1 MTYLCET
8 MRKNLVKLSAFA
20 FALVAFGTSC
30 TEDEKPA
37 DPSIVGNWE
46 INKILFT
53 MSDSATN
60 TLLFGDTTMYTA
72 GDFSL
77 NFLANNM
84 VISTEKDGSDIYVDT
99 SYYTVSGKTLKI
111 AETADM
117 VDADELTISTLTTTD
132 VKLTVSAYE
141 EGTKWYQEITGKRK

>member
-1 MTYLCET
+1 

-30 TEDEKPA
+30 TEEEKPA
-37 DPSIVGNWE
+37 DPSIVGTWD

-60 TLLFGDTTMYTA
+60 TLLFGDTTMYVA
-72 GDFSL
+72 GDYTI
-77 NFLANNM
+77 NFQANNM
-84 VISTEKDGSDIYVDT
+84 VISTEKDGSDVYVDT
-99 SYYTVSGKTLKI
+99 SYYSVSGKTLKI

-117 VDADELTISTLTTTD
+117 MDAEVMNIDVLTTTD
-132 VKLTVSAYE
+132 VKLTFSEYD

>member
-1 MTYLCET
+1 

-30 TEDEKPA
+30 TEEEKPA
-37 DPSIVGNWE
+37 DPSIVGTWD

-60 TLLFGDTTMYTA
+60 TLLFGDTTMYAA
-72 GDFSL
+72 GEYTI
-77 NFLANNM
+77 NFQANNM
-84 VISTEKDGSDIYVDT
+84 VISTEKDGSVVYADT
-99 SYYTVSGKTLKI
+99 SYYSVSGKTLKI

-117 VDADELTISTLTTTD
+117 MDAGVMNIDVLTTTD
-132 VKLTVSAYE
+132 VKLTFSEYD